1 MLISI
6 MRGALRENTCFLISR
21 RRVSRAFFL
30 RAFLESPVST
40 SPSTLR
46 DASFRDADLRLY
58 LLFLSSPLSI
68 FPSPS
73 LFLSPF
79 SLTHTHT
86 HTHTL
91 PLFSS
96 VNFFSCLSFSLF
108 FFSQSLYFSA
118 SPLLRPYFSSFS
130 RSSPRLRLLP
140 VSVVAFFFSFLL
152 SLSLPLFFFFT

>member
-68 FPSPS
+68 FPSLSLSLPFLSHAHTYTHAHTSS
-73 LFLSPF
+73 LFLCKF
-79 SLTHTHT
+79 LFLSL
-86 HTHTL
+86 L
-91 PLFSS
+91 LFLLLT
-96 VNFFSCLSFSLF
+96 VSF
-108 FFSQSLYFSA
+108 YFSA

-152 SLSLPLFFFFT
+152 SLPLFSFFFFT

>member
-1 MLISI
+1 

-68 FPSPS
+68 FPSLS
-73 LFLSPF
+73 LSLSPF

-152 SLSLPLFFFFT
+152 SLSLFSSSSRDPTIS